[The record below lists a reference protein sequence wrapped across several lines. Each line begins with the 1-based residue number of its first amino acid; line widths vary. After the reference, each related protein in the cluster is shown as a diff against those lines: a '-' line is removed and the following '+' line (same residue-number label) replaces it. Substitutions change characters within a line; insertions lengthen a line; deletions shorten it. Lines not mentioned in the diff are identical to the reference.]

1 MSKKLLKSTAV
12 VSAMTLISRISGLI
26 RDVVM
31 ASVLGSSG
39 VADAFFVAFRIPN
52 FLRRIFGE
60 GAFAS
65 AFVPVFTELT
75 ENNTHQ
81 AKQFVNATAGLLALV
96 TFCLTILG
104 MVFAPF
110 IVSLYAPGYK
120 DDPVQMAYTVDALRF
135 MFPYLFCI
143 SLVAMSGGI
152 LNTLNRFA
160 VPAVTP
166 VLLNICLI
174 LAMWLLVP
182 FVESAS
188 RALAIGVLIAG
199 LVQLIFQFPSL
210 IKEGYLPRPSLNVAS
225 PGVKKVFSLMVPAVF
240 SVSVAQINTFV
251 NTVFLSGLMTGSVSW
266 LYYSDRLME
275 FPVGVFGI
283 ALASVVLPS
292 LSKENASGSDASFS
306 AMMDWALRW
315 VILIAVPATLALYL
329 LATPLLSTIF
339 QRGAFNAN
347 DVAMSALALE
357 AFAIGVCGFI
367 FVKVLAPGFFAK
379 QDTKTPMRI
388 AMIAIAV
395 NIVFSVLLVRSMQ
408 HTGLALAVSI
418 AAWVNAALLFIMLRV
433 RGIYTPESGWVWFLS
448 RVALATAAMSA
459 AIVFLNEPAE
469 TWQAWSLGQRVGN
482 LLVLVGVGI
491 VSYFLVLLFLGIRPK
506 QLLLGPRKN

>member
-1 MSKKLLKSTAV
+1 
-12 VSAMTLISRISGLI
+12 MTLISRISGLV

-39 VADAFFVAFRIPN
+39 VADAFLVAFKIPN

-65 AFVPVFTELT
+65 AFVPVFSELT
-75 ENNTHQ
+75 EKNTHE
-81 AKQFVNATAGLLALV
+81 AKQFVNATAGILALA
-96 TFCLTILG
+96 TFVLTVLG

-110 IVSLYAPGYK
+110 IVALYAPGYN

-182 FVESAS
+182 FFDSAA

-199 LVQLIFQFPSL
+199 VIQLLFQLPSL
-210 IKEGYLPRPSLNVAS
+210 HREGYLPKPSLNFS
-225 PGVKKVFSLMVPAVF
+225 NPGVSRVFRLMLPAMF

-292 LSKENASGSDASFS
+292 LSKENVSGTGESFS

-315 VILIAVPATLALYL
+315 VVLISVPATFALYL

-339 QRGAFNAN
+339 QRNAFNAN
-347 DVAMSALALE
+347 DVIMSTLALE
-357 AFAIGVCGFI
+357 AFAVGVCGFI

-388 AMIAIAV
+388 AVIAIAV
-395 NIVFSVLLVRSMQ
+395 NIVLSVILVRSMQ

-418 AAWVNAALLFIMLRV
+418 AAWVNATLLYIMLIV
-433 RGIYTPESGWVWFLS
+433 RGIYKPQAGWLWFLG
-448 RVALATAAMSA
+448 RVAIAVFTMS
-459 AIVFLNEPAE
+459 
-469 TWQAWSLGQRVGN
+469 
-482 LLVLVGVGI
+482 LVLVSLNKPAEIWHAWPLASKVGHLMVLVGAGVI
-491 VSYFLVLLFLGIRPK
+491 SYFSVLLVLGIRPK
-506 QLLLGPRKN
+506 QLLLGPRAK